1 MTELLTTIAGVG
13 RVLIA
18 VAVTLLVGSMAGLVL
33 LGLRRSGSKEDDT
46 GDDTRM
52 TPKTLPPG
60 LPVPC
65 DRRHLPSGSASGVWG
80 SGRKSSGR
88 PSSCP

>member
-46 GDDTRM
+46 GDDTEDDTQDV
-52 TPKTLPPG
+52 TPG
-60 LPVPC
+60 
-65 DRRHLPSGSASGVWG
+65 PS
-80 SGRKSSGR
+80 R
-88 PSSCP
+88 PM